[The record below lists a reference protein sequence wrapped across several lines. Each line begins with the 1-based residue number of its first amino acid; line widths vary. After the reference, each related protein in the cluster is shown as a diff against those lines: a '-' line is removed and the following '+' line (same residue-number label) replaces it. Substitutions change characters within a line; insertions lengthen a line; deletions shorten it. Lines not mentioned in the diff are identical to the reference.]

1 VSSARPKVADYP
13 FTTLVPN
20 LGVVSLGLDR
30 SFVMA
35 DIPGLIEGAAE
46 GAGLGIRFL
55 KHLARTRLL
64 LHLVDVLPID
74 ESDPVDNAVA
84 IVAELA
90 KFSPVLA
97 AKERWL
103 VLNKA
108 DLLPAAELKKLRQR
122 LVRKFKWKGEVMEI
136 SALNGAGVA
145 DLSEALMQAV
155 ETHRQ
160 RLLDDPDYAA
170 WLEQQDQAMDGEIR
184 LSIERTRESRQGPAD
199 DDDLDD
205 YQLD

>member
-1 VSSARPKVADYP
+1 
-13 FTTLVPN
+13 
-20 LGVVSLGLDR
+20 
-30 SFVMA
+30 
-35 DIPGLIEGAAE
+35 
-46 GAGLGIRFL
+46 
-55 KHLARTRLL
+55 L

-122 LVRKFKWKGEVMEI
+122 LVRKFKSKGEVMEI
-136 SALNGAGVA
+136 SSLNGAGVA
-145 DLSEALMQAV
+145 ALSEALMQAV

-160 RLLDDPDYAA
+160 RLLADPDYAA